1 MLKCS
6 RCIAR
11 AEVANSCCMG
21 CRDLFIYLFR
31 AYLFIFCSIGRC
43 LQRGREIKADEKQPA
58 PSHAGSRSRRPVF
71 TPIWGELRG
80 CPGTS
85 EPPAAVPQM
94 TARAL
99 GRLGAGGTWLPG
111 GSGHP
116 GTAPRSR
123 GEQRAQPRRRG
134 GSGASAARS
143 GSRAPASPAPPP
155 EGGPRGARATACW
168 QRDAALVGGVRRAIR
183 GRGALR
189 RSRGKRCVA
198 RIPKGN
204 PKPPSCCF

>member
-1 MLKCS
+1 
-6 RCIAR
+6 
-11 AEVANSCCMG
+11 MG

-58 PSHAGSRSRRPVF
+58 PTHAGSRSRRPVF
-71 TPIWGELRG
+71 SPIWGELRG

-111 GSGHP
+111 GSGHA

-134 GSGASAARS
+134 GERRLRRALRLPRARLPRAAPGGRAEGSSGHRVLAAGCRACGRSAARDPRAW
-143 GSRAPASPAPPP
+143 GSPP
-155 EGGPRGARATACW
+155 EPW
-168 QRDAALVGGVRRAIR
+168 QAVCSAH
-183 GRGALR
+183 
-189 RSRGKRCVA
+189 
-198 RIPKGN
+198 P
-204 PKPPSCCF
+204 